1 MKSPPAAKLDRKQ
14 KLSTPVTPETDDGL
28 VRELRDIV
36 GYLLRASH
44 GCYQNYWA
52 MKFRDSETPITP
64 VQGGMLIVIGQNQ
77 GLTQTALA
85 KMMNVEGPT
94 LMQSIDRLEKNGY
107 IRRARFL
114 DDRRSYALLLTARG
128 REVLQEAVA
137 FMPVRDDALL
147 ADLNPE
153 ERRNLADYLQRII
166 KRSNVVS
173 NEFAELAAPDEEA
186 KPAKSRK
193 TAAKSGGR
201 PPRSLRSA

>member
-1 MKSPPAAKLDRKQ
+1 MKSSPAIANLDRKR
-14 KLSTPVTPETDDGL
+14 KLAKPLTPETDDGL

-114 DDRRSYALLLTARG
+114 DDRRSYALLLTPRG
-128 REVLQEAVA
+128 QEVLQQAVA

-147 ADLNPE
+147 VDLNPD

-166 KRSNVVS
+166 KRSHCVA
-173 NEFAELAAPDEEA
+173 NEQAELAAPAAHA
-186 KPAKSRK
+186 KPAKPRK
-193 TAAKSGGR
+193 AAAR
-201 PPRSLRSA
+201 PSKA

>member
-1 MKSPPAAKLDRKQ
+1 MKSSTATAKLDRKS
-14 KLSTPVTPETDDGL
+14 KPAKPPAPETDDGL
-28 VRELRDIV
+28 VREMRDIV

-64 VQGGMLIVIGQNQ
+64 VQGGMMIVIGQNQ

-94 LMQSIDRLEKNGY
+94 LMQSIDRLESNGY

-114 DDRRSYALLLTARG
+114 DDRRSYALLLTPRG
-128 REVLQEAVA
+128 QEVLQAAVA

-147 ADLNPE
+147 VDLNVD
-153 ERRNLADYLQRII
+153 ERRNLAGYLQRII
-166 KRSNVVS
+166 KRSQLLTS
-173 NEFAELAAPDEEA
+173 EQTEPAALEDQA
-186 KPAKSRK
+186 KPAKTRKSAARSGARSRR
-193 TAAKSGGR
+193 A
-201 PPRSLRSA
+201 

>member
-1 MKSPPAAKLDRKQ
+1 MKSSPAAAKLDRKP
-14 KLSTPVTPETDDGL
+14 KLATPLVQEADEGL
-28 VRELRDIV
+28 VKELRNII

-52 MKFRDSETPITP
+52 MKFRDSDTPITP

-94 LMQSIDRLEKNGY
+94 LMQSIDRLETNGY

-114 DDRRSYALLLTARG
+114 DDRRSYALLLTPRG
-128 REVLQEAVA
+128 QEVLKEAVA

-147 ADLNPE
+147 VDLSVE

-166 KRSNVVS
+166 KRSHVIAT
-173 NEFAELAAPDEEA
+173 EQTELAAPEEPVQ
-186 KPAKSRK
+186 PAKSRK
-193 TAAKSGGR
+193 AAAKNVVR
-201 PPRSLRSA
+201 QRKA

>member
-1 MKSPPAAKLDRKQ
+1 MKVPPATAKLDRKRQ
-14 KLSTPVTPETDDGL
+14 LAKPLPAQNDDGL

-52 MKFRDSETPITP
+52 MTFRDSETPITP

-94 LMQSIDRLEKNGY
+94 LMQSIDRLESIGY

-114 DDRRSYALLLTARG
+114 DDRRSYALLLTPRG
-128 REVLQEAVA
+128 QEVLQEALV
-137 FMPVRDDALL
+137 FLPVRDDALL
-147 ADLNPE
+147 ADLNPD

-166 KRSNVVS
+166 KRSHTLA
-173 NEFAELAAPDEEA
+173 NEQAELSVSASPANPA
-186 KPAKSRK
+186 RFGKTSAKS
-193 TAAKSGGR
+193 A
-201 PPRSLRSA
+201 PRSRRA